1 MTNGRLFFGF
11 PLKSRCLAALTAA
24 ILLLAVLSFS
34 VRAVDL
40 EEYFG
45 DYLYTL
51 EEEEMSVRYAD
62 CRFPG
67 GKALLIFSGDGHGG
81 LIVEMEH
88 GAVVN
93 LATIVMQDGK
103 AALDETHGGAYSY
116 KRVADLLQR
125 MLRLPFRRVAPGD
138 LTALIESRPK
148 AACK

>member
-1 MTNGRLFFGF
+1 M
-11 PLKSRCLAALTAA
+11 KSRCLAALTAA
-24 ILLLAVLSFS
+24 ILLLAALSVS
-34 VRAVDL
+34 VRATDL

-45 DYLYTL
+45 DYLFTL
-51 EEEEMSVRYAD
+51 EEEEMPVRYAD

-67 GKALLIFSGDGHGG
+67 GKTLLIFSEDEHGG
-81 LIVEMEH
+81 LLVEMEH
-88 GAVVN
+88 GAVLN

-103 AALDETHGGAYSY
+103 AA
-116 KRVADLLQR
+116 LLQR